1 MKRSKFNTSQILLI
15 IIGVLVAIVI
25 GFNSNA
31 VGNRETEKEWS
42 KVLKFDSNK
51 VSQQLIDKSV
61 DQTKNLFKLMLTSN

>member
-31 VGNRETEKEWS
+31 VGNRNAEKEWS
-42 KVLKFDSNK
+42 KALKFDSNK
-51 VSQQLIDKSV
+51 VSQHLLDKSV
-61 DQTKNLFKLMLTSN
+61 DQTKNLFKLLLTSN

>member
-31 VGNRETEKEWS
+31 VGNRETGKEWS
-42 KVLKFDSNK
+42 KALKFDSNK
-51 VSQQLIDKSV
+51 VSKHLLDKSV
-61 DQTKNLFKLMLTSN
+61 DQTKNLFKLLLTSN